1 MSAGA
6 QRFCH
11 IADGLPK
18 MQSPRFFFIQPPIPK
33 HNRQSSCND
42 TNPATG
48 TARRG
53 GKHITFSNH
62 NVGSRRGQ
70 THKDIG
76 ACKSPAQLRPTS
88 RRHPT
93 HSDTITFGVCC
104 VPCSALPVSQSISRH
119 YPRPRP
125 PPVVAA
131 GRHRPLSSLLC
142 QRAAPASLKARSR
155 ERTRWLGMS
164 ALLSSVAPVFG
175 EVSLVRSHSVMA
187 SRS

>member
-1 MSAGA
+1 MARSVLPREDRAPLPLSPSAHGGSRSAQEMDTLARELWRLEHSKPLLHAGPTHGRHHDGQPTCRRRERTVSAGA
-6 QRFCH
+6 QRFRH

-53 GKHITFSNH
+53 GRHITFSRH
-62 NVGSRRGQ
+62 NVGSRGGQ
-70 THKDIG
+70 IYKDID

-93 HSDTITFGVCC
+93 
-104 VPCSALPVSQSISRH
+104 
-119 YPRPRP
+119 
-125 PPVVAA
+125 
-131 GRHRPLSSLLC
+131 
-142 QRAAPASLKARSR
+142 
-155 ERTRWLGMS
+155 RTR
-164 ALLSSVAPVFG
+164 
-175 EVSLVRSHSVMA
+175 
-187 SRS
+187 